1 VAERSGIGT
10 ASRTRHREGR
20 LSWRPRSYQAK
31 PAMSPSGPSRHIA
44 PPHKLDRSQGK
55 AGIANAALN
64 MWLMSTGEAPA
75 FLAVVAALTALALA
89 A

>member
-1 VAERSGIGT
+1 MASSLRT
-10 ASRTRHREGR
+10 ASSSSLVAGSFFEGVSHR
-20 LSWRPRSYQAK
+20 RP
-31 PAMSPSGPSRHIA
+31 GWIA

-55 AGIANAALN
+55 ADIAGAALN
-64 MWLMSTGEAPA
+64 MWLMSTGEALA